1 MSGKSKKSANQL
13 AGQLPG
19 GAAAP
24 GAAVAPCKKNKD
36 PQLKVRVWGLLD
48 GKKRY
53 VQASVKANALAQP
66 AAAKTGVADF
76 SYVVPGTYQI
86 SVAAVSAP
94 DDRDFFA
101 VAGTL
106 ATVTLG
112 KGDKKTVDVE
122 VQAKS
127 VVKAKIDV
135 EYKVVLIDRGLGN
148 DKRLPDAT
156 YVELSLEE
164 SVPAYPYK
172 DGAKFRCA
180 PALVEAYF
188 DKELKKKVTGDLT
201 AAEFGPGKTTRLWL
215 KGLKKGGKF
224 NAIVELKP
232 PTDPRIRLGDPNPA
246 QVEMGAAEVVM
257 EVHHFDLA
265 DLKGVQVNPAAH
277 SKVADYHKAL
287 RDKPLPDQKALT
299 DKEKTGDGRV
309 LHVQKDG
316 HFGRAKVR
324 LKKLVAD
331 QWPAGTDDYRLV
343 VTQKAT
349 DGAIAIFDA
358 ETRGKEVKPAEFKVG
373 KLKSAEKIVWFEGAA
388 AVKKKNELVV
398 SLGLDRDGG
407 GLPKEPKAHG
417 DWAVFSVVQI
427 KEVKVEITNDANKA
441 VVHDSGKKRLFI
453 NTDDDSD
460 GRALTDKPAKGKKI
474 KVTATLT
481 EKIDKVPLHFLL
493 SNHKKNF
500 TKAHWGNDLP
510 ATFEWMK
517 LSQGFKAVDKAAAAD
532 LLHLGAETDANGVAK
547 MDKLVVSRF
556 GGDLFKIGA
565 YLRQDPH
572 LAKFVHGHADLSK
585 RVPVLDDDEFQL
597 WRRVWVQLSVN
608 KDSALASRALST
620 TCFEN
625 VFIDYREVDEKK
637 FDKTTIPGLVEHERW
652 QFEPGKGTDK
662 VICVGNHNKAKFHGL
677 MKAETAAT
685 KPKCH
690 LIMCD
695 AQWDPVVGP
704 KQEFEAKAANPQLTY
719 KNATGDSY
727 LGIFD
732 PPLGGGSMLDTSTS
746 PRWEWTD
753 AAGTLHKG
761 SFVAADVSIQKAR
774 THTTFFKV
782 KTPAACPA
790 TCPCG
795 SPGTAIA
802 ISAARPMR
810 LIDFQLNAATG
821 PWAGES
827 GTAASPHCLI
837 VINSNANEFN
847 NTITHEIGHLFDQ
860 VRTANNYAG
869 LPNHPHQY
877 IKRGGQGSHC
887 HKSATLDP
895 TEVDEDGAKAYV
907 GGTCTMFHVAIGN
920 TTFCH
925 NCGAD
930 LRVRDLSGFGK

>member
-1 MSGKSKKSANQL
+1 MSGKSKKAAGEL
-13 AGQLPG
+13 AGNLPG
-19 GAAAP
+19 GVHAP
-24 GAAVAPCKKNKD
+24 GDAVAPCKKNKD
-36 PQLKVRVWGLLD
+36 PQLKVRVWGMLD

-53 VQASVKANALAQP
+53 VQANVKANALAQSSV
-66 AAAKTGVADF
+66 AKTGLADF
-76 SYVVPGTYQI
+76 SYVLPGTYQV
-86 SVAAVSAP
+86 SVAALSAP

-101 VAGTL
+101 SASTVISVRL
-106 ATVTLG
+106 A
-112 KGDKKTVDVE
+112 KRDKRTVDIE

-127 VVKAKIDV
+127 VVKPKIEV
-135 EYKVVLIDRGLGN
+135 EYKVVLVDRGLGD
-148 DKRLPDAT
+148 DKRLPDPT

-164 SVPAYPYK
+164 SVPAFPYK
-172 DGAKFRCA
+172 DGAKFRCS
-180 PALVEAYF
+180 PALVEVYF
-188 DKELKKKVTGDLT
+188 DKELKKKVAGDLT
-201 AAEFGPGKTTRLWL
+201 GDQFGPGKKTRLWL
-215 KGLKKGGKF
+215 KGLKTGGKF

-232 PTDPRIRLGDPNPA
+232 PTDPRIRLGDDNPA
-246 QVEMGAAEVVM
+246 QVEMGAAEIVM

-265 DLKGVQVNPAAH
+265 DLKGVKVDPAAH
-277 SKVADYHKAL
+277 AKVAAYHKAL
-287 RDKPLPDQKALT
+287 HDKGLPDQKALT
-299 DKEKTGDGRV
+299 DKQKTTDGRM

-316 HFGRAKVR
+316 HFGRAKIR
-324 LKKLVAD
+324 LKKLVPD
-331 QWPAGTDDYRLV
+331 QWPAGTDDYHLV
-343 VTQKAT
+343 ITQKAS
-349 DGAIAIFDA
+349 DGAVAVFDA
-358 ETRGKEVKPAEFKVG
+358 ETGGKEVKPAEFKVG
-373 KLKSAEKIVWFEGAA
+373 TLKSAEKIVWLEGRA
-388 AVKKKNELVV
+388 AVKKKNELIVGF
-398 SLGLDRDGG
+398 GLDRAEG
-407 GLPKEPKAHG
+407 GLAKEAKAYG
-417 DWAVFSVVQI
+417 DWAAFTVLQI
-427 KEVKVEITNDANKA
+427 KEVKFEVSNDAGK
-441 VVHDSGKKRLFI
+441 VVVYDSAKKRLFV

-500 TKAHWGNDLP
+500 TKAHWGSDLP

-517 LSQGFKAVDKAAAAD
+517 LTQGLKAVDKAAAAD

-556 GGDLFKIGA
+556 GGDLFKIGV
-565 YLRQDPH
+565 YMRQDPH
-572 LAKFVHGHADLSK
+572 LAKYVHGHADLAK
-585 RVPVLDDDEFQL
+585 RAPVFDDDEFQV

-608 KDSALASRALST
+608 KDSVLASRALST
-620 TCFEN
+620 SCFEH
-625 VFIDYREVDEKK
+625 VFVDYQEVDEKK
-637 FDKTTIPGLVEHERW
+637 FDKTSIAGLVEHERW
-652 QFEPGKGTDK
+652 QFEPGKGTAK

-677 MKAETAAT
+677 MKPESAAT

-690 LIMCD
+690 LVMCD

-704 KQEFEAKAANPQLTY
+704 KQDFDAKSANPQLTY

-732 PPLGGGSMLDTSTS
+732 PPLGGGTILDTSTN

-761 SFVAADVSIQKAR
+761 TFVAADVTIQQAR

-782 KTPAACPA
+782 NTPAVCPA

-802 ISAARPMR
+802 VSATKPMR
-810 LIDFQLNAATG
+810 LIDIQLNAATG

-827 GTAASPHCLI
+827 GSAASPHCLI
-837 VINSNANEFN
+837 VIDSDANAFN

-860 VRTANNYAG
+860 VRTAKNYSG
-869 LPNHPHQY
+869 LPDHPHQY
-877 IKRGGQGSHC
+877 VKRGGQGSHC
-887 HKSATLDP
+887 HKSATLHP

-907 GGTCTMFHVAIGN
+907 GGTCTMFHVAVGN
-920 TTFCH
+920 TSFCH
-925 NCGAD
+925 DCGAD